1 MGCCAATLLQ
11 ADAVG
16 RGGVVYIDTELKF
29 SPARLQ
35 EIVQT
40 REPRAFSPRWTD
52 DAPHRMD
59 SLLRRISVR
68 RPLSCKELK
77 AEVDGLQDFVVEHS
91 ISLVV
96 VDSIA
101 ALARKEGLTE
111 LDKEVYVLA
120 QASTL
125 KQLAELCRCCVI
137 VTNQVVSSY
146 GNGADGGGS
155 MGDLITDREGLY
167 VPALGSS
174 WHHCVTSRVVMHTDT
189 QSDHNTGEDVRRM
202 HLVKSPLMETSS
214 CDFEIGP
221 EGVCEFR
228 RVH

>member
-1 MGCCAATLLQ
+1 M
-11 ADAVG
+11 
-16 RGGVVYIDTELKF
+16 
-29 SPARLQ
+29 
-35 EIVQT
+35 
-40 REPRAFSPRWTD
+40 
-52 DAPHRMD
+52 
-59 SLLRRISVR
+59 
-68 RPLSCKELK
+68 
-77 AEVDGLQDFVVEHS
+77 
-91 ISLVV
+91 
-96 VDSIA
+96 DSIA

-174 WHHCVTSRVVMHTDT
+174 
-189 QSDHNTGEDVRRM
+189 
-202 HLVKSPLMETSS
+202 
-214 CDFEIGP
+214 
-221 EGVCEFR
+221 
-228 RVH
+228 